1 MLTNFDS
8 EEQLNDWNQVRHQCN
23 SKQKCDQKR
32 IPQVNSEFWSDGPDS
47 VSICERT
54 IQQHP
59 EFLER
64 FAGIFRTAFL
74 YSPQVLVADAGLL
87 DGVYF
92 LAFDPDVV
100 LDLLGQNGYE
110 KPFLIV
116 SGREPTLELCL
127 LRFTTVPPDNQHQPS
142 SEEKTVNLLDIGTLR
157 PLEYQV
163 LQKRPSPLKKVND
176 LLYRQGL
183 F

>member
-8 EEQLNDWNQVRHQCN
+8 EEQLNDWNRVRQQCE
-23 SKQKCDQKR
+23 CDQE
-32 IPQVNSEFWSDGPDS
+32 VNWQFWSDGPDD

-74 YSPQVLVADAGLL
+74 YSPQVLVADAELL

-100 LDLLGQNGYE
+100 LDLLGPE
-110 KPFLIV
+110 WL
-116 SGREPTLELCL
+116 
-127 LRFTTVPPDNQHQPS
+127 
-142 SEEKTVNLLDIGTLR
+142 
-157 PLEYQV
+157 
-163 LQKRPSPLKKVND
+163 
-176 LLYRQGL
+176 
-183 F
+183 